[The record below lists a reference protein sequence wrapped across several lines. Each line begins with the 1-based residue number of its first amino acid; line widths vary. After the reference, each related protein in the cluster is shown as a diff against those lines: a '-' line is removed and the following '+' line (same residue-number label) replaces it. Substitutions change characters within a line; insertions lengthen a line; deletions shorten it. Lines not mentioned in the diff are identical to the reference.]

1 MKKSKQLREL
11 FNSGKVFTIAGGSCA
26 FHAKM
31 AEAAGFE
38 CAYMSGGFTSSFLL
52 GIPRRGHHD
61 PHRDGGERP
70 ADGPGHQPP
79 PPL

>member
-1 MKKSKQLREL
+1 
-11 FNSGKVFTIAGGSCA
+11 
-26 FHAKM
+26 M

-52 GIPRRGHHD
+52 GIPDAGIMTLT
-61 PHRDGGERP
+61 EMVEKRP